1 MWSNDLSKNWTIG
14 GNKIDNSIR
23 KSGITEYFVN
33 QIIGQNCG
41 ITRFPYNSISL
52 DKNTHIFNFF
62 KIMKN
67 TMKNKAYH
75 HSRSIC
81 QISSNSGKVE
91 RWNWSNKTF
100 QRSVSHQIQCSIWIF
115 RNGLVFGQFFAKIS
129 IESEE
134 VYHFSSSIDFGL

>member
-1 MWSNDLSKNWTIG
+1 MWSNDLSKDWTIG
-14 GNKIDNSIR
+14 GHKIDNSIR
-23 KSGITEYFVN
+23 KSGITKYFVN

-52 DKNTHIFNFF
+52 LIRFKMYFEIF
-62 KIMKN
+62 
-67 TMKNKAYH
+67 MKNKNTYH

-134 VYHFSSSIDFGL
+134 VYHFSSSIDFSL